1 MNTVYYH
8 DSYQFTMHSVYLP
21 YSGLFSLG
29 ANFPKFPKWAD
40 WAHNSGKFIMVCC
53 IKFDGATE
61 ALGKSVIIKT
71 IMSGFN

>member
-8 DSYQFTMHSVYLP
+8 DSYQLTIHCIYLP

-29 ANFPKFPKWAD
+29 ANFPKFPER
-40 WAHNSGKFIMVCC
+40 AHNSGKFIMICC

-61 ALGKSVIIKT
+61 AFGESVIIKT
-71 IMSGFN
+71 IMSRSN